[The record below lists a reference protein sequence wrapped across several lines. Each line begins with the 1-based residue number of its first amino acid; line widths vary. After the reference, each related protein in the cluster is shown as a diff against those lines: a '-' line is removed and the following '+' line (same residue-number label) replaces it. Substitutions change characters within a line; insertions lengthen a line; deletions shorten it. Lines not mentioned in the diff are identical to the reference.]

1 MAITVGTDAYIS
13 LADYKKW
20 ADARGYTYGTD
31 DVVEA
36 AIVIAT
42 DFMDATYTF
51 RGQPVSDNQPLQL
64 PTNEVAIADIEK
76 AIAQAVYLQLL
87 GRLTV
92 DPSTLTTAVIT
103 GESKQVGSLAT
114 STSYAERARYT
125 TTYPT
130 TSVDKL
136 LRGFVV
142 SQGLGSVAR
151 C

>member
-13 LADYKKW
+13 LADYKAW
-20 ADARGYTYGTD
+20 ADARGYVYGTD

-51 RGQPVSDNQPLQL
+51 RGEPVAESQPLQL
-64 PTNEVAIADIEK
+64 PTDKVAIAGIEK
-76 AIAQAVYLQLL
+76 AIAQAVHLQLL

-92 DPSTLTTAVIT
+92 DPSTLTTAAIT
-103 GESKQVGSLAT
+103 GESKQVGSLST
-114 STSYAERARYT
+114 STSYAERATYT
-125 TTYPT
+125 TAYPT

-142 SQGLGSVAR
+142 SHGLGSVVR

>member
-13 LADYKKW
+13 LADYKDW
-20 ADARGYTYGTD
+20 ADARGYTYGAD

-51 RGQPVSDNQPLQL
+51 RGASLSGSQPLQL
-64 PTNEVAIADIEK
+64 PTDKVAIVDIEK

-92 DPSTLTTAVIT
+92 DPSTLTTAAIT

-114 STSYAERARYT
+114 STSYAERATYT

-136 LRGFVV
+136 LRGLVANG
-142 SQGLGSVAR
+142 GLGSVVR

>member
-1 MAITVGTDAYIS
+1 MTPYITATAYK
-13 LADYKKW
+13 AW

-31 DVVEA
+31 AEIEA
-36 AIVIAT
+36 AAMLAT
-42 DFMDATYTF
+42 DFIDANYTF
-51 RGQPVSDNQPLQL
+51 KGTPQQDYRQL
-64 PTNEVAIADIEK
+64 PTDVVSIADIEK
-76 AIAQAVYLQLL
+76 AAAQATYLQLL

-103 GESKQVGSLAT
+103 SESKQVGSLSK

-136 LRGFVV
+136 LRGLVV

>member
-1 MAITVGTDAYIS
+1 MTAYIT
-13 LADYKKW
+13 ATAYKAW
-20 ADARGYTYGTD
+20 ADARGYTYGD
-31 DVVEA
+31 DAEIDA
-36 AIVIAT
+36 AAMLAT
-42 DFMDATYTF
+42 DFIDANYTF
-51 RGQPVSDNQPLQL
+51 KGTPQQDDQQL
-64 PTNEVAIADIEK
+64 PTDVVSIADIEK
-76 AIAQAVYLQLL
+76 AAAQATYLQLL

-92 DPSTLTTAVIT
+92 DPSELTTAAVIS
-103 GESKQVGSLAT
+103 ESKQVGSLSK

-142 SQGLGSVAR
+142 GGGLGSVVR

>member
-1 MAITVGTDAYIS
+1 MAITLGTDAYIS
-13 LADYKKW
+13 LADYKLW

-31 DVVEA
+31 AEVEA

-42 DFMDATYTF
+42 DFIDANYTF
-51 RGQPVSDNQPLQL
+51 RGQPLSDNQPLQL
-64 PTNEVAIADIEK
+64 PTNAVAIADIEK
-76 AIAQAVYLQLL
+76 AAAQATYLQLL

-92 DPSTLTTAVIT
+92 DPSELTTAAVIS
-103 GESKQVGSLAT
+103 ESKQVGSLSK

-130 TSVDKL
+130 TSVDRL
-136 LRGFVV
+136 LRGLVV
-142 SQGLGSVAR
+142 GGGLGGVVR

>member
-13 LADYKKW
+13 LAGYKAW
-20 ADARGYTYGTD
+20 ADARGYTYGVD
-31 DVVEA
+31 AEVEA

-51 RGQPVSDNQPLQL
+51 RGEPVTEGQPLQL
-64 PTNEVAIADIEK
+64 PTDEVAIADIEK

-92 DPSTLTTAVIT
+92 DPSTLTTTVIT
-103 GESKQVGSLAT
+103 GESKQVGSLST

-136 LRGFVV
+136 LRGLVV
-142 SQGLGSVAR
+142 GGGLGSVAR